1 MVALRPAL
9 RGIPLS
15 MLAVTAPYSQAQ
27 LAIPDLATGFCKTPS
42 FQKRTSVVF
51 ATIPAA
57 GRAVAMGSYVPIV
70 SIFALRLVIPEEGA
84 VSDETEH
91 KSIALKQSPYS
102 TAF

>member
-1 MVALRPAL
+1 MAALRPVL
-9 RGIPLS
+9 RVILLS
-15 MLAVTAPYSQAQ
+15 MLAVTGPDSQAQ

-70 SIFALRLVIPEEGA
+70 SIFALRLVIPESA

-91 KSIALKQSPYS
+91 QSIALKQSFYS
-102 TAF
+102 TDF